1 MNLNTEL
8 SADLERWKA
17 AHLHRR
23 ARRTDSPPGPWAVMD
38 GRRVLVLASNN
49 YLGLATHP
57 SVVEAAREAAK
68 VWGAGAS
75 GSRLTSGNLDLHESL
90 ERDIADFKHTEAALL
105 FGSGYEANTGAI
117 PALAGSDDL
126 ILSDQLNHASLIDG
140 CRLSRA
146 ETRVYRHGDADH
158 VRELLADRSRFRRC
172 LIVTDG
178 VFSMDGDLA
187 PLPELHAIASEHG
200 AWLYVDDAH
209 GVGVLG
215 GAGGGTL
222 EYFGMQPSN
231 VVQMGTLSKALGAS
245 GGYIAGGR
253 VLIDYLRNAARSFI
267 FTTAPSPAPVAA
279 ARAALRLLRAEPE
292 RREQLSLNAG
302 HLRALLSQ
310 RGLEVPHGVTPIIP
324 ILLGSSE
331 RALAVAEALEHAGV
345 WAPAIRPPTVP
356 DSAARLR
363 VSVMAT
369 HTVEDLERAAD
380 AIAEAACPA

>member
-8 SADLERWKA
+8 SADLDRLKG

-23 ARRTDSPPGPWAVMD
+23 LRRTESPPGPWAVVD
-38 GRRVLVLASNN
+38 SRRVLVLGSNN

-57 SVVEAAREAAK
+57 LVREAAREATET
-68 VWGAGAS
+68 WGTGAS
-75 GSRLTSGNLDLHESL
+75 GSRLTSGNLDLHEAL
-90 ERDIADFKHTEAALL
+90 ERDLADFKHTEAALL
-105 FGSGYEANTGAI
+105 FGSGYAANVGTI
-117 PALAGSDDL
+117 PALAGPGDL
-126 ILSDQLNHASLIDG
+126 ILSDKLNHASLIDG
-140 CRLSRA
+140 VRLSRA
-146 ETRVYRHGDADH
+146 EFRIYDHNDADH
-158 VRELLADRSRFRRC
+158 VRELLHDRDRFRRC

-187 PLPELHAIASEHG
+187 PLPELQTIAAEHG

-209 GVGVLG
+209 GAGVLG
-215 GAGGGTL
+215 GSGGGSL
-222 EYFGMQPSN
+222 EYFGMQPGN
-231 VVQMGTLSKALGAS
+231 TIQMGTLSKALGS
-245 GGYIAGGR
+245 EGGYIAGSR
-253 VLIDYLRNAARSFI
+253 VLIDYLRNSARSFI

-292 RREQLSLNAG
+292 RREQLSLNSG

-310 RGLEVPHGVTPIIP
+310 RGVVTADSVTPIIP
-324 ILLGSSE
+324 VLIGSSQ
-331 RALAVAEALEHAGV
+331 RALAVSESLENAGV

-356 DSAARLR
+356 EGAARLR

-380 AIAEAACPA
+380 AIAEAMG